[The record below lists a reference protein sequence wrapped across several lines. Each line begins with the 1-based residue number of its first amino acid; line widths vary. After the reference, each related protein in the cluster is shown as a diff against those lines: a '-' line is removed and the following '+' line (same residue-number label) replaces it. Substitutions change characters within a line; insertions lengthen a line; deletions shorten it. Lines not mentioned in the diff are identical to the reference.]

1 MRARRALDIVWWWLS
16 LNYQKLFSSDHV
28 STKKSII
35 SPSLIGFG
43 NLTNGMRRRS
53 SYVASCGIAERWP
66 RFLFVMENAE
76 DSFLFVSPSP
86 LLLVLLVL
94 LLLFKFLHAFLC
106 FSQIANPSLIGLL
119 FLPLLALWSIIKLL
133 PFPSIGCDSK
143 PLPPLLLS
151 LVNKIFGFSAV
162 LRSFCMTESIFLNR
176 WRRRRNRFYYTSSLP
191 VCMRAYLCIGS
202 RNLTTL
208 FAPVPFTRDLSRK
221 TTFRWV
227 FECFTTC
234 LVSQCSAWKRELSR
248 ALSRI
253 RHYSTHT
260 TLIKMFAVQQTFAT
274 KTVQVNKVN
283 KTTKASFVQDMK
295 KVNKYAPF
303 VLFLRLNLGG
313 NLSLV
318 SFPPLTSIY
327 R

>member
-1 MRARRALDIVWWWLS
+1 
-16 LNYQKLFSSDHV
+16 
-28 STKKSII
+28 
-35 SPSLIGFG
+35 
-43 NLTNGMRRRS
+43 MRRRS

-86 LLLVLLVL
+86 VLL

-176 WRRRRNRFYYTSSLP
+176 WRRRRNRFYHTSSLP

-202 RNLTTL
+202 RNLSTLFAL

-221 TTFRWV
+221 TTFAIE
-227 FECFTTC
+227 FSCFTTC
-234 LVSQCSAWKRELSR
+234 LVSQCSAWKRDISSCSHR
-248 ALSRI
+248 
-253 RHYSTHT
+253 
-260 TLIKMFAVQQTFAT
+260 V
-274 KTVQVNKVN
+274 
-283 KTTKASFVQDMK
+283 
-295 KVNKYAPF
+295 
-303 VLFLRLNLGG
+303 
-313 NLSLV
+313 LSLE
-318 SFPPLTSIY
+318 FGTIQHIQL
-327 R
+327 